1 MTYNTKKLDKMY
13 DIVTHGTIVI
23 RIYLLD
29 CKMDTYK
36 RNDKIALSN
45 GLYVGDTGYFY
56 VMNGT
61 IRIIGRDISDKFGQ
75 KIYNSEIVN
84 MKKPKN
90 GHEIEELKK
99 VCRKRKRLFMEEE
112 EFRKSTWEFGMY

>member
-1 MTYNTKKLDKMY
+1 MY
-13 DIVTHGTIVI
+13 DIVTDGAMVI

-29 CKMDTYK
+29 CKMNTYK
-36 RNDKIALSN
+36 CNDKISLFD

-56 VMNGT
+56 VKNG
-61 IRIIGRDISDKFGQ
+61 RIKLISNNINDKYGQ
-75 KIYNSEIVN
+75 QIYSSEIVN

-112 EFRKSTWEFGMY
+112 KIAESGKKFWEFWESIKEFGKY